1 MRLKNAA
8 LQTLKVVVSLG
19 LISFLLHRKS
29 PGELAVYLKNIDLLL
44 LSFAVA
50 VFFLSSFLGAL
61 QWHLLLVAGGVV
73 LRFQGTFIYYFVGLF
88 FNNFFP
94 ANVGGDAIKIIDV
107 VREGSDPHRV
117 FALTLLDRVFGITGL
132 CFLAAVASII
142 VFPGGTIANA
152 GLYLAIFGGLIFS
165 ILIVAFSKKLSGS
178 IRRFSGKIGIWGLG
192 EKIGLVLGHMGSL
205 RARRPLFVGV
215 VLLSLVVQSLR
226 ILTHVLVGL
235 ALGIT
240 LGGID
245 LAHFFVL
252 VPLLGLIMILP
263 ISINGLGVRESAGMV
278 LFTQVGIQ
286 EELAVL
292 MEFITYTVQVAVSLI
307 GAVFFFIRKRSG
319 KD

>member
-8 LQTLKVVVSLG
+8 LQTVKIVVSLG
-19 LISFLLHRKS
+19 LIIFLLKRKS

-44 LSFAVA
+44 LTSAVA
-50 VFFLSSFLGAL
+50 VFFLSSLLGAF
-61 QWHLLLVAGGVV
+61 QWHLLLGAGGVD
-73 LRFQGTFIYYFVGLF
+73 LRFSATFTYYFVGLF
-88 FNNFFP
+88 FNNFLP
-94 ANVGGDAIKIIDV
+94 ANVGGDAIKIYDV
-107 VREGSDPHRV
+107 VKEGSDPHRV

-142 VFPGGTIANA
+142 VFPGGTIENT
-152 GLYLAIFGGLIFS
+152 GLYLGIFGGLI
-165 ILIVAFSKKLSGS
+165 IAVLAVAFNRKLSGS
-178 IRRFSGKIGIWGLG
+178 IRRLSGKIGIWGLG
-192 EKIGLVLGHMGSL
+192 EKIVLVLGHMGSL
-205 RARRPLFVGV
+205 RDRKPLFAGV
-215 VLLSLVVQSLR
+215 VLLSLVIQTLR
-226 ILTHVLVGL
+226 IMTHVLVGL

-240 LGGID
+240 LGRID
-245 LAHFFVL
+245 LVHFFVF

-292 MEFITYTVQVAVSLI
+292 MEFVTYAVQVAVSLI